1 MLNQLKKSASAMGKV
16 TKLQAQQA
24 KIKKLLSGVNGL
36 GKSKN
41 GEVTVIKNQE
51 AISELNIS
59 PRLIEFVYQNF
70 TSQGK
75 GDTMLSKSIIEAVKE
90 ADQDLQ
96 NKTAQAI
103 QTSDIDIASM
113 MDMLN

>member
-1 MLNQLKKSASAMGKV
+1 MLNQLKKSASAMSKA

-24 KIKKLLSGVNGL
+24 KIKKLLSSVNGF

-41 GEVTVIKNQE
+41 GEVTVTKNQE
-51 AISELNIS
+51 SILELNIS

-90 ADQDLQ
+90 ADGDLQ
-96 NKTAQAI
+96 KKVAEAI